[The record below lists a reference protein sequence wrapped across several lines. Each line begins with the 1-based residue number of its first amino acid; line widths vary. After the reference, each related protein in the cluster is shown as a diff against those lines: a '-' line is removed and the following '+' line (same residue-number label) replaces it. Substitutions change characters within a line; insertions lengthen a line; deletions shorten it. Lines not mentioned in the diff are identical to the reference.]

1 MNYILIGLGLIT
13 IIAFYIYEK
22 KAIEKVHRDKFSQSI
37 ESPIA
42 DISHIDSF
50 KLPDM
55 HGNTIP
61 MSEYKGKL
69 VLVDFW
75 ASWCRPCRSENPNLV
90 KLYTEFKDQTFEHGN
105 GFEILSISIDVNRES
120 WLAAINADEL
130 QWKGQISD
138 LKGWESEIVESYG
151 IEFIPQNYLYD
162 GNGKL
167 LKVNMKSAELT
178 TYLKSISQ

>member
-22 KAIEKVHRDKFSQSI
+22 KAIDKTNRDKFNQSI

-42 DISHIDSF
+42 DISNIDSF
-50 KLPDM
+50 KLPDI
-55 HGNTIP
+55 HGNIIP
-61 MSEYKGKL
+61 MSVYKGKV

-105 GFEILSISIDVNRES
+105 GFEILSISIDVNKES
-120 WLAAINADEL
+120 WLAAINTDQL
-130 QWKGQISD
+130 QWKGHISD
-138 LKGWESEIVESYG
+138 LQGWESTIVESYEV
-151 IEFIPQNYLYD
+151 EFIPQNFLYD

-167 LKVNMKSAELT
+167 LKVNMKPAELT
-178 TYLKSISQ
+178 SYLKSISK